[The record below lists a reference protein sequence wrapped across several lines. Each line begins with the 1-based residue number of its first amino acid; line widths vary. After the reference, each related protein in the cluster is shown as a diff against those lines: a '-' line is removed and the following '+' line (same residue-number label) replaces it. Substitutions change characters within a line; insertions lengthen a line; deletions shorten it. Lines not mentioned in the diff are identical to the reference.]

1 MWSVRCLVLSFLCS
15 LLSELCAVEPR
26 AVLAVCFE
34 FYVERWTAVTAVSI
48 PVLCLLFEKLS
59 GVVLGGYDCQQTLS
73 PAQKLSHC
81 TGSLTLQL
89 SFAFLLEMHYLQW
102 FLQLQ
107 RFASPGLSFAI
118 FFCLQLILQIFVFE
132 LEF

>member
-1 MWSVRCLVLSFLCS
+1 
-15 LLSELCAVEPR
+15 VEPR
-26 AVLAVCFE
+26 ALLVVCFE
-34 FYVERWTAVTAVSI
+34 FYVERSTDVTAVSI

-73 PAQKLSHC
+73 PTQTLSHC

-89 SFAFLLEMHYLQW
+89 SFAFLLEMNYLQW

-107 RFASPGLSFAI
+107 
-118 FFCLQLILQIFVFE
+118 
-132 LEF
+132 